1 MNGTPMNGTLTG
13 VGAALTASALYG
25 VAVGLQALEARRVP
39 ARHSLQVSLLTHLA
53 RRPLWLLGAATGLLG
68 WVLQAFALSVAP
80 LTLVAPT
87 LATSL
92 VFLLLIGVIAFR
104 EPVGRDDA
112 VGLLAVAFGVAGL
125 GLIAPARSETHS
137 TANGTILL
145 LALLAAVVIA
155 PLALRASRRAP
166 APNQIVAVGAGVAYG
181 LVALTTKFADDD
193 LRSARL
199 SALVVWLCA
208 IGVIATLGVLNEMSA
223 LQRQPVTQV
232 APVVFGL
239 NVIVPV
245 LLAPMLAGESWKLS
259 GVERSLLLASLIAVI
274 AGIISLSRS
283 NTVVAVLAQHQ
294 P

>member
-1 MNGTPMNGTLTG
+1 MDDTLTG

-39 ARHSLQVSLLTHLA
+39 AGHSLQVSLLTRLA

-92 VFLLLIGVIAFR
+92 VFLLLIGAFAFR
-104 EPVGRDDA
+104 EPVRWDDA

-125 GLIAPARSETHS
+125 GLMAPAPSETHS

-155 PLALRASRRAP
+155 PLALRGSRRA
-166 APNQIVAVGAGVAYG
+166 ANRIVAVGAGVAYG

-199 SALVVWLCA
+199 SALALWLCA
-208 IGVIATLGVLNEMSA
+208 IGVIATVGVLNEMSA
-223 LQRQPVTQV
+223 LQRRPVTQV

-239 NVIVPV
+239 NVIVPF
-245 LLAPMLAGESWKLS
+245 LLAPIIAGESWKLP
-259 GVERSLLLASLIAVI
+259 GLERPAFLASLIAVI
-274 AGIISLSRS
+274 AGIISLSKS
-283 NTVVAVLAQHQ
+283 NTVVAVLAPHQ

>member
-1 MNGTPMNGTLTG
+1 MNGTLTG
-13 VGAALTASALYG
+13 VAAALAASALYG

-39 ARHSLQVSLLTHLA
+39 PRHSLQVSLLTRLA

-68 WVLQAFALSVAP
+68 WGLQAFALSVAP

-92 VFLLLIGVIAFR
+92 VFLLLIGAFAFR
-104 EPVGRDDA
+104 EPVGWGDA

-125 GLIAPARSETHS
+125 GLLAPARSETHS
-137 TANGTILL
+137 TAGGTILL
-145 LALLAAVVIA
+145 LAPLAAVVIA
-155 PLALRASRRAP
+155 PLALRGSRR

-199 SALVVWLCA
+199 GALVVWLCA

-223 LQRQPVTQV
+223 LQRRPVTHV

-239 NVIVPV
+239 NVVVPV
-245 LLAPMLAGESWKLS
+245 LLAPILAGESWKLP
-259 GVERSLLLASLIAVI
+259 GVERSALLASLIAVV

-283 NTVVAVLAQHQ
+283 KTVVAVLASHQ

>member
-1 MNGTPMNGTLTG
+1 MNGTLTG
-13 VGAALTASALYG
+13 VAAALAASALYG

-39 ARHSLQVSLLTHLA
+39 PRHSLQVSLLTRLA

-68 WVLQAFALSVAP
+68 WALQAFALSVAP
-80 LTLVAPT
+80 VTLVAPT

-92 VFLLLIGVIAFR
+92 VFLLLIGAFLFR
-104 EPVGRDDA
+104 EPVGWGDA

-125 GLIAPARSETHS
+125 GLLAPARSETHS
-137 TANGTILL
+137 MANGTILL

-155 PLALRASRRAP
+155 PLALRGSRR

-193 LRSARL
+193 LRSAHL
-199 SALVVWLCA
+199 SALVLWLCA
-208 IGVIATLGVLNEMSA
+208 TGVIATLGVLNEMSA
-223 LQRQPVTQV
+223 LQRRPVTQV

-239 NVIVPV
+239 NVMVPV
-245 LLAPMLAGESWKLS
+245 LLAPILAGESWKLP
-259 GVERSLLLASLIAVI
+259 GVERSALLASLIAVI

-283 NTVVAVLAQHQ
+283 NTVVAVLAPHQ